1 MASKNPYTNGAPL
14 ENAAETPKITRVF
27 ESSCPSEINL
37 LLDAGASFLG
47 TTVRRNDQ
55 GEIFVYAVGIP
66 DNIQD
71 LPRWGIDLSRHKASI
86 ADA

>member
-1 MASKNPYTNGAPL
+1 MASKNPYPTGAPL
-14 ENAAETPKITRVF
+14 EKQAETPKITRVF
-27 ESSCPSEINL
+27 ESSCPNEINL

-71 LPRWGIDLSRHKASI
+71 LPRWGIDLSKHKAAI
-86 ADA
+86 AGA